1 MNKVL
6 VDSSV
11 WISFF
16 KGAEEAKILFPLLEA
31 NQICINELILS
42 ELIPSLN
49 HKKEHEIVKLL
60 HSIARA
66 PLDIDWVDIMRMQTV
81 NLKHG
86 VNRVGIPDLL
96 IVQNAIQ
103 NNMRLLSFD
112 KHFALMQS
120 NFGFKTMDVR

>member
-16 KGAEEAKILFPLLEA
+16 KGTEESKILFPLLEA
-31 NQICINELILS
+31 NQICINDLILA
-42 ELIPSLN
+42 ELVPSLN
-49 HKKEHEIVKLL
+49 HKRENEIAKLL
-60 HSIARA
+60 QSIERA

-86 VNRVGIPDLL
+86 INKVGIPDLI
-96 IVQNAIQ
+96 IVQTAIQ
-103 NNMRLLSFD
+103 NNIRLLSLD
-112 KHFALMQS
+112 RHFALMKGQ
-120 NFGFKTMDVR
+120 FGFKMMDLR